1 MDLSSAVVT
10 LEINR
15 ETLCGVV
22 LTLNRCRKL
31 ALTEPA
37 CPFDEMTT
45 IPALLNRN
53 LTETNVEDRLYFQ
66 FNVAEDPL

>member
-1 MDLSSAVVT
+1 
-10 LEINR
+10 
-15 ETLCGVV
+15 
-22 LTLNRCRKL
+22 
-31 ALTEPA
+31 
-37 CPFDEMTT
+37 MTT